1 MNELEIIKIV
11 ENYVKSK
18 MKDDCTGHDYYH
30 IKRVI
35 NNALLINKEEKKNEF
50 VIVMI
55 ATLHDLYD
63 HKFTNVNARDALIND
78 LKNLKVYEYIQKG
91 DLENILCSI
100 ENLGYSS
107 NIKEK
112 KHLSDEGKIV
122 QDADRLD
129 GMGAIGIARTFAYG
143 GYKNRPMH
151 IPEMQNYKLVEE
163 EYKKNGSKTSI
174 MHFYD
179 KLLKLNDLLNTKEAK
194 KIGEKRKE
202 FLEIFL
208 KEFLEEWGGK
218 R

>member
-1 MNELEIIKIV
+1 
-11 ENYVKSK
+11 

-78 LKNLKVYEYIQKG
+78 LKNLKVYEYIQKE
-91 DLENILCSI
+91 DLENILYSI

-112 KHLSDEGKIV
+112 K
-122 QDADRLD
+122 
-129 GMGAIGIARTFAYG
+129 
-143 GYKNRPMH
+143 N
-151 IPEMQNYKLVEE
+151 
-163 EYKKNGSKTSI
+163 
-174 MHFYD
+174 
-179 KLLKLNDLLNTKEAK
+179 
-194 KIGEKRKE
+194 
-202 FLEIFL
+202 
-208 KEFLEEWGGK
+208 
-218 R
+218 